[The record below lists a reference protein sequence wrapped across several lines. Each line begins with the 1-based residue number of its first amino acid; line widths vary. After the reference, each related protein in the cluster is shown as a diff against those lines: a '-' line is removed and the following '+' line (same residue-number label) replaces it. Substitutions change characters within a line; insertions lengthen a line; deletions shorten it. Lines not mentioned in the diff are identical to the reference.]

1 VLDARLLA
9 KALAL
14 IMNNIFIT
22 LMLVFFSS
30 TSLSAENVRFS
41 DYESHLR
48 IKEIS
53 FESPYIKF
61 KGQIE
66 VEGTLVFR
74 LDMLTQTEFGE
85 PMFADFI
92 PRNDRLDL
100 FPQVIEGRYPK
111 KLVQLGVSN
120 MHEIY
125 GQFVGDDVEHKNNEV
140 RIHGTALFESYTT
153 TIECDSRKYFA
164 TLVKFLPSKDIAS
177 TDQKSI
183 IGC

>member
-1 VLDARLLA
+1 M
-9 KALAL
+9 K
-14 IMNNIFIT
+14 NIFIT
-22 LMLVFFSS
+22 LILLSFSS
-30 TSLSAENVRFS
+30 TSFSAENVRFS
-41 DYESHLR
+41 DYESNLR

-74 LDMLTQTEFGE
+74 LDMITQAEFGE
-85 PMFADFI
+85 PVFADFI

-100 FPQVIEGRYPK
+100 FPQVTEGRYPN
-111 KLVQLGVSN
+111 KLVQLVISN
-120 MHEIY
+120 MREIY
-125 GQFVGDDVEHKNNEV
+125 DQLVGDDVEHKTNEV
-140 RIHGTALFESYTT
+140 RIHGVALFESYAT
-153 TIECDSRKYFA
+153 TIECDTRKYFA